1 MTTDPCPPSAR
12 QLLQTTNLSANA
24 HCYFLLNELST
35 ELFNSFSKIATCII
49 FLLELFY
56 TPVCPRVEASSLL
69 FLQQHSRPPP
79 PSFGLHLLHTAAASS
94 PAPLII
100 LFSPSIFFPVFTR
113 LIAFT
118 FVELTPGA
126 LLGGFASFCPDDSQ
140 ESAAP
145 KWVGCLLCVSAVT
158 PIAQWCQMIW
168 TTVPPLC

>member
-1 MTTDPCPPSAR
+1 MTTDP
-12 QLLQTTNLSANA
+12 LSPNA

-56 TPVCPRVEASSLL
+56 TLVCPRVEASSLL
-69 FLQQHSRPPP
+69 FLQHHSRPPP

-100 LFSPSIFFPVFTR
+100 LFSPSIFFLVFTR

-126 LLGGFASFCPDDSQ
+126 LLGGFASFFSRWFSRVSHSQ
-140 ESAAP
+140 MDWLS
-145 KWVGCLLCVSAVT
+145 
-158 PIAQWCQMIW
+158 
-168 TTVPPLC
+168 PLCFCSHAHSTMMPNDLNHRSSTMLDLHLLSLC